1 MRLSIG
7 FRQCGWRG
15 GCVSIDVVFP
25 ILLKGRLHGTGD
37 VFLYFT
43 KAKGERAGRGK
54 MKVLTQSPPLP
65 FASLFILIDL
75 ADNEPGRRK
84 MVRKL
89 TDPPFPSFSSL
100 R

>member
-37 VFLYFT
+37 VFVYFT

-65 FASLFILIDL
+65 LHS
-75 ADNEPGRRK
+75 NRSCR
-84 MVRKL
+84 
-89 TDPPFPSFSSL
+89 
-100 R
+100 